1 MRRRD
6 SDWPLV
12 IGIVASALLHAG
24 VMWSSL
30 QAAEKGWLAQ
40 SRRQESEQTAARL
53 RYEPDQPPV
62 PPPEP
67 LPLPET
73 RKPEPPPPQEDT
85 LRLGIDDS
93 EADTETWIGVRP
105 EDAGDAQGRAST
117 VDQAAYARPAGEP
130 DLPLIPAPTPDL
142 PPTPPADAP
151 PPSPATQV
159 DAPADSPTGLPP
171 VPAPT
176 TIEQPETDER
186 PSDLDLNLP
195 TPAERKP
202 AAEEDRKE
210 QPEPNPEDFTPLVL
224 VPVPE
229 KAEAAEAAPE
239 PVIETPQVSRPED
252 APVGLPA
259 PPKPPAVPPA
269 ATPGGDVDDQFPGD
283 ISDRESDATAIKNA
297 IVVEPGKPVA
307 GKGLQVKTIRPRWA
321 HFTLITASPRN
332 CVVRVAFNRFGK
344 VEEASF
350 LESTGRADVDRPI
363 LDAVYNWTAVGKD
376 LEKLAPPEP
385 GKAVETIKM
394 EFRLIL
400 RAI

>member
-24 VMWSSL
+24 VVWSSL

-40 SRRQESEQTAARL
+40 SRQQESEQTAARL
-53 RYEPDQPPV
+53 RYEPDPPPA

-67 LPLPET
+67 PPAPES
-73 RKPEPPPPQEDT
+73 RKPEPPPPQEQT
-85 LRLGIDDS
+85 LRLGVDDS
-93 EADTETWIGVRP
+93 DADTETWIGVRP
-105 EDAGDAQGRAST
+105 EDAGDAEGREST
-117 VDQAAYARPAGEP
+117 VEQAAYARPAGEP
-130 DLPLIPAPTPDL
+130 DLPLISAPTPNL
-142 PPTPPADAP
+142 PPTPPADAA
-151 PPSPATQV
+151 PPSPPADTDTPS
-159 DAPADSPTGLPP
+159 DAPIGLPP
-171 VPAPT
+171 VPNSTP
-176 TIEQPETDER
+176 IEQPETDE
-186 PSDLDLNLP
+186 PPPETDPEQP
-195 TPAERKP
+195 TPAELKP
-202 AAEEDRKE
+202 PAEEDRTE
-210 QPEPNPEDFTPLVL
+210 QPEPNQEDFTPLVL

-229 KAEAAEAAPE
+229 RSEAAEAAPE
-239 PVIETPQVSRPED
+239 PVPETPEISRPED

-269 ATPGGDVDDQFPGD
+269 ATPGGVIDEQFPGD

-344 VEEASF
+344 VEEATF
-350 LESTGRADVDRPI
+350 LESSGRPDVDRPI
-363 LDAVYNWTAVGKD
+363 LDAVYNWTAAGKD

-385 GKAVETIKM
+385 GKPAETIKM

-400 RAI
+400 RSI